1 MCRSRKTRRNGCLW
15 ESTKA
20 LQDQE
25 SQAVKADVQEEEE
38 IQGPEG
44 ESAREEE
51 APEEDKNFIG
61 IYGLR
66 PERTESI
73 LFLDKLIIQK

>member
-1 MCRSRKTRRNGCLW
+1 M
-15 ESTKA
+15 STKA

-25 SQAVKADVQEEEE
+25 GQAVKADVQEEEE

-44 ESAREEE
+44 ENAREEE
-51 APEEDKNFIG
+51 TPEEEDKNFIG